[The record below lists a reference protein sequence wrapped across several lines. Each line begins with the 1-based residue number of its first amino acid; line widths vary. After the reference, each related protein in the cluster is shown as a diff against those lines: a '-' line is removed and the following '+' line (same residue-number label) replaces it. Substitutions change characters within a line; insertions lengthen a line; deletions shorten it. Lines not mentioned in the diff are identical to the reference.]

1 MILYALNYPKSQ
13 QSGKV
18 WKICKELEDD
28 AGNDV
33 DVLVFLLVLRQV
45 MKSKWS
51 QLLLEF
57 SWQKNF
63 FVEVTPRKL

>member
-28 AGNDV
+28 AGNDDV
-33 DVLVFLLVLRQV
+33 DDVLVFLV
-45 MKSKWS
+45 K
-51 QLLLEF
+51 
-57 SWQKNF
+57 
-63 FVEVTPRKL
+63 